1 MRFILCQPAIQRF
14 KWELEVCLS
23 NLKGKGIDDIVLL
36 FSRHDDSVPAF
47 FKDKYKVEVHV
58 YEDLRESGEYIPS
71 LKPYLWWCYL
81 SENPQ
86 AGNDTYF
93 YMDSDVIFREIPDFS
108 QTPAN
113 EEHWYGS
120 DCGGYLNYD
129 YIKQCK
135 NGEEIIKEMSDIVGV
150 SMNRIKNI
158 NENSIGA
165 QYVISQPTADYW
177 QKVYEDSNKL
187 WQYFKTLDTTL
198 QIWTAEM
205 WSTLWNMLYFGI
217 YPRASEELEF
227 CWATD
232 DMHRWYETKIMHN
245 AGVCDDMER
254 LFFKGKYTEESPFN
268 DDLSFVDKNKVS
280 KKYVEA
286 IESIV
291 RD

>member
-1 MRFILCQPAIQRF
+1 MKFILCQPAIKRF
-14 KWELEVCLS
+14 EWELEVCLT
-23 NLKGKGIDDIVLL
+23 NLKSKGIDDIILL
-36 FSRHDDSVPAF
+36 FSRYDDSIPLYLS
-47 FKDKYKVEVHV
+47 KKYGVEVHV
-58 YEDLRESGEYIPS
+58 YEDLREDKEYIPS
-71 LKPYLWWCYL
+71 IKPYLWWQFL
-81 SENPQ
+81 KENPS
-86 AGNDTYF
+86 AGNETYF
-93 YMDSDVIFREIPDFS
+93 YMDSDVIFREVPGFS
-108 QTPAN
+108 KTPAN

-120 DCGGYLNYD
+120 NCNGYLNYD
-129 YIKQCK
+129 YILQCK
-135 NGEEIIKEMSDIVGV
+135 NGETILQEMSSIVGV
-150 SMNRIKNI
+150 SMNRIKSI

-165 QYVISQPTADYW
+165 QYVIASPTAEYW

-254 LFFKGKYTEESPFN
+254 LFFKGKYVETSPF
-268 DDLSFVDKNKVS
+268 DDELSYVDEKKVS

-286 IESIV
+286 IEAV
-291 RD
+291 K